1 MSPILKYIFKRLLL
15 LVLVVLIVVTVTF
28 VLSHVIPGDPARL
41 YAGPHARFEQI
52 EKART
57 ELGLDKPLWE
67 QYAIYWIR
75 LFSGDLGMSIHTRRP
90 VTQDLMDYFPA
101 TVELT
106 TVSMTL
112 TVIIGILLGIVSA
125 LHKDEA
131 PDHASR
137 LYALTGV
144 AMPVFWLGILAQLFI
159 GYTLGLLP
167 ISGRVDAMIELIYP
181 TKRITGLLLVDSL
194 TTGNIPAFLSA
205 LSHIILPTLT
215 LSFATL
221 AVVSRMMRAL
231 MLEVLDQDYIRTA
244 KSLGLPD
251 RLVVY
256 KYALRNA
263 LIPVVTVIGLAF
275 GYSLGG
281 AFLVETVFDW
291 PGLGRYTTDSIVT
304 LDYPAIL
311 GVVILTSMVYVLV
324 NLVVDVL
331 YAYLNPKIRY

>member
-15 LVLVVLIVVTVTF
+15 LVLVVVIVVTITF
-28 VLSHVIPGDPARL
+28 VLSHIIPGDPARL

-52 EKART
+52 EKARI

-67 QYAIYWIR
+67 QYRLYW
-75 LFSGDLGMSIHTRRP
+75 LNLLSGDLGMSIHTRRP
-90 VTQDLMDYFPA
+90 VTYDLLDYFPA

-106 TVSMTL
+106 TVSMTI
-112 TVIIGILLGIVSA
+112 TVFVGVLLGVVSA
-125 LHKDEA
+125 LHKDKA

-137 LYALTGV
+137 LFALTGV
-144 AMPVFWLGILAQLFI
+144 AMPVFWLGILSQLVI
-159 GYTLGLLP
+159 GYMLGLLP
-167 ISGRVDAMIELIYP
+167 ISGRVDPMIELIYP
-181 TKRITGLLLVDSL
+181 TPNITGLVLVDSL
-194 TTGNIPAFLSA
+194 ITGNIPTFLSA
-205 LSHIILPTLT
+205 LSHIMLPALT

-221 AVVSRMMRAL
+221 AIVSRMMRAL
-231 MLEVLDQDYIRTA
+231 MLDVLDKDYIRTA
-244 KSLGLPD
+244 RSLGLPD
-251 RLVVY
+251 GLVVY

-263 LIPVVTVIGLAF
+263 LIPVVTVIGLSF

-281 AFLVETVFDW
+281 AFLVEVVFDW

-324 NLVVDVL
+324 NLAVDIL
-331 YAYLNPKIRY
+331 YAFLNPRIRY